1 MRAIY
6 GTNNKMRIDTGLIT
20 FIADQL
26 REYSDDN
33 QCFWDTLDGETDIMY
48 VVGEL
53 LKDYNETNANI
64 MAIDELLKTYKERK
78 ERMQYKKDS
87 IKRSLQKV
95 LYSTNQKN
103 IPHPLGTVSRKDGAK
118 TLIIDN
124 IDQLPDEYIKVEK
137 APIKNVIKQKIS
149 EGDQIDGARIEI
161 GNPTVSIRIK

>member
-1 MRAIY
+1 
-6 GTNNKMRIDTGLIT
+6 MRIDTGLIT

-33 QCFWDTLDGETDIMY
+33 QCFWDTLDGETDIMWI
-48 VVGEL
+48 VGKL
-53 LKDYNETNANI
+53 LEDYNETNAHLL
-64 MAIDELLKTYKERK
+64 AIDELLKTYKARQ
-78 ERMQYKKDS
+78 ERMKYKKDS

-103 IPHPLGTVSRKDGAK
+103 IPHALGTISRKDGAK
-118 TLIIDN
+118 TVVIDN

-137 APIKNVIKQKIS
+137 APIKNVIKQKLS

>member
-1 MRAIY
+1 
-6 GTNNKMRIDTGLIT
+6 MRIDTGLIT

-64 MAIDELLKTYKERK
+64 IAIDELLKIYKERK
-78 ERMQYKKDS
+78 ERMQYKNNS
-87 IKRSLQKV
+87 IKKSLQKV

-103 IPHPLGTVSRKDGAK
+103 IPHPLGTVSRKSGVK
-118 TLIIDN
+118 IVVIDN
-124 IDQLPDEYIKVEK
+124 IDQLPDDCVYEMVEK
-137 APIKNVIKQKIS
+137 APLKNVIKQKIS
-149 EGDQIDGARIEI
+149 EGDQINGARIEI

>member
-1 MRAIY
+1 
-6 GTNNKMRIDTGLIT
+6 
-20 FIADQL
+20 
-26 REYSDDN
+26 
-33 QCFWDTLDGETDIMY
+33 
-48 VVGEL
+48 
-53 LKDYNETNANI
+53 
-64 MAIDELLKTYKERK
+64 MAIDELQKTYKERK

-118 TLIIDN
+118 TLVIDN

-137 APIKNVIKQKIS
+137 APIKNAIKQKIS
-149 EGDQIDGARIEI
+149 EGNQIDGARIEI

>member
-1 MRAIY
+1 M
-6 GTNNKMRIDTGLIT
+6 
-20 FIADQL
+20 
-26 REYSDDN
+26 
-33 QCFWDTLDGETDIMY
+33 FWDTLDGETDIMY

-118 TLIIDN
+118 TLVIDN

>member
-1 MRAIY
+1 
-6 GTNNKMRIDTGLIT
+6 MRIDTGLIT

-48 VVGEL
+48 IVGEL

-64 MAIDELLKTYKERK
+64 LAIDELQKTYKERK

-118 TLIIDN
+118 TLVIDN
-124 IDQLPDEYIKVEK
+124 IDQLPDEFIKVEK
-137 APIKNVIKQKIS
+137 APIKNVIKQMILF
-149 EGDQIDGARIEI
+149 
-161 GNPTVSIRIK
+161 

>member
-1 MRAIY
+1 
-6 GTNNKMRIDTGLIT
+6 MRIDTGLIT

-64 MAIDELLKTYKERK
+64 MAIDQLQKTYKERK
-78 ERMQYKKDS
+78 ERMQYKADS

-118 TLIIDN
+118 TLVIDN

>member
-1 MRAIY
+1 
-6 GTNNKMRIDTGLIT
+6 MRIDTGLIT

-48 VVGEL
+48 IVGEL

-64 MAIDELLKTYKERK
+64 LAIDELQKTYKERK

-118 TLIIDN
+118 TLVIDN
-124 IDQLPDEYIKVEK
+124 IDQLPDEFIKVEK
-137 APIKNVIKQKIS
+137 APIKNVIKQMILFY
-149 EGDQIDGARIEI
+149 IL
-161 GNPTVSIRIK
+161 